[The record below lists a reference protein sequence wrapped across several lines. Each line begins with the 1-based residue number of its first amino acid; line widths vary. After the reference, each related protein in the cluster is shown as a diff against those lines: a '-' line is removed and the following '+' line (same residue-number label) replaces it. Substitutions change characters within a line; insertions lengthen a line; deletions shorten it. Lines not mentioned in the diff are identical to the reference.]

1 MRAAMRSVW
10 GVPVL
15 ACLVGLT
22 VICLVALV
30 IFPISAP

>member
-15 ACLVGLT
+15 ASLMGLT
-22 VICLVALV
+22 VICLFTFLLFS
-30 IFPISAP
+30 IFP